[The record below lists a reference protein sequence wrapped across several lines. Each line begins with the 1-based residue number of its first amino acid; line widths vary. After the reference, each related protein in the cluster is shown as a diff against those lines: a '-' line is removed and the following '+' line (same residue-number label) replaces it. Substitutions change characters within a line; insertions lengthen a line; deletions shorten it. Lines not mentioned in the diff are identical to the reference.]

1 MLETAIIGSGVCG
14 LALARELS
22 ARGAG
27 FAVFEARGRLGGRVL
42 TRVAQC
48 HGGPADLGPTWFW
61 PDTQPRMAALID
73 ALGLAHFPQHDEG
86 VALALNDPEKK
97 SVEGGVENLH
107 AGARRLQGGMEALP
121 SALAQHVPS
130 EALHLNHALVSVCD
144 QGDHLVLGFAFAG
157 GLREVRA
164 KRVALCVPP
173 RLLLEQVRF
182 EPALAPKLVDAMD
195 GTPTWMA
202 RQAKVVVSYERAVWR
217 DAGYSG
223 SAFVTHERAV
233 LGETFDACGP
243 KAMQPA
249 LAGFLA
255 LSPATRREFATGL
268 PLLIHNQLQQLFG
281 EVPGH
286 GAQHYQDWAT
296 ERYTASAA
304 DTTREDDHPDACHP
318 LLRQIH
324 WAGSLFFGSAESAGY
339 AAGYLEG
346 ALEAASRLARDLAFV
361 SALTAPARW
370 SQTPSPEGKAKNATS
385 IAAFQAWAKALP
397 SAAFERYRLRLTRAL
412 GEQAAEQVT
421 QRALLGAVEESYRD
435 ALAQLEA
442 LPFDPRGVPVEHGR
456 SALTPLVQAA
466 FSEFLPRVF
475 DEVVRFNRSSCAL
488 SNFADEHDLPAVY
501 LGAIRSDVTAAF
513 REFCQSANALLV
525 AKVA

>member
-1 MLETAIIGSGVCG
+1 
-14 LALARELS
+14 
-22 ARGAG
+22 
-27 FAVFEARGRLGGRVL
+27 
-42 TRVAQC
+42 
-48 HGGPADLGPTWFW
+48 
-61 PDTQPRMAALID
+61 MAALIR
-73 ALGLAHFPQHDEG
+73 ALGLGHFPQHDEG
-86 VALALNDPEKK
+86 KALALNDPEKRP
-97 SVEGGVENLH
+97 VEGGVENLH
-107 AGARRLQGGMEALP
+107 AGARRLQGGMGALAL
-121 SALAQHVPS
+121 ALAQHVPG
-130 EALHLNHALVSVCD
+130 EALHLDHALVSVCD
-144 QGDHLVLGFAFAG
+144 KGDHLVLGFACRG
-157 GLREVRA
+157 ELREVRA

-182 EPALAPKLVDAMD
+182 EPVLAPQLVEAMD

-202 RQAKVVVSYERAVWR
+202 HQAKVVVSYERNAWR
-217 DAGYSG
+217 EAGYAG
-223 SAFVTHERAV
+223 TAFVTHERAV
-233 LGETFDACGP
+233 LGETFDASGP
-243 KAMQPA
+243 EALQPA

-255 LSPATRREFATGL
+255 LSPTTRREFAAGL

-281 EVPGH
+281 DVLGH
-286 GAQHYQDWAT
+286 GEHHYQDWAT

-304 DTTREDDHPDACHP
+304 DTTRDDDHPDACHP

-324 WAGSLFFGSAESAGY
+324 WAGSLLFGSAETAGY

-346 ALEAASRLARDLAFV
+346 ALDAASRLARDLAFV
-361 SALTAPARW
+361 SALTVPAKG
-370 SQTPSPEGKAKNATS
+370 TETLSPEGKAKNATS

-412 GEQAAEQVT
+412 GEQASAQVT

-435 ALAQLEA
+435 ALVQLEA

-466 FSEFLPRVF
+466 FSEFLPSVL

-488 SNFADEHDLPAVY
+488 SNFAEEHDLPAAY
-501 LGAIRSDVTAAF
+501 LGAIHSDVMAAF
-513 REFCQSANALLV
+513 REFCLSANALLV